1 MPLQITWGTH
11 RFTFLFKILHTTTHC
26 NDMTDSQSF
35 ENESIVPKQS
45 EAITSRYLDD
55 LKTLFYLYNAKP
67 DTDIRFL
74 KGGKI
79 VDLADIRS
87 LEEQVADKL
96 GNHDTVGQTVSISFI
111 LSNKKLKEF
120 STWAEFDRAKWDTIN
135 EKIEALSISWN
146 ILIKLPNYKSPQ
158 THSMKLR
165 IGNSILPKDIFQL
178 MLTSDNVSEVLEA
191 GSPGVCKVDF
201 INTILANE
209 LLLIVDEWYKGLKQ
223 APEPD
228 LIQKFFKKD
237 GKTASQTLRFFFPLL
252 LLWVTCNYTNYLYPL
267 LGMDQSLSIATL
279 QTSLLFLLT
288 TFMLGTFIGTKFEE
302 SIDRKIDK
310 FEEYPNFMITK
321 GDKNSSVEFEQN
333 NKKLIN
339 QIGSRIF
346 WIVFSLLISY
356 PVKFLIEHTFFKN

>member
-1 MPLQITWGTH
+1 
-11 RFTFLFKILHTTTHC
+11 
-26 NDMTDSQSF
+26 MTDSQSF

-45 EAITSRYLDD
+45 EAITSRSLDE
-55 LKTLFYLYNAKP
+55 LKSLFYLYNAKP
-67 DTDIRFL
+67 DTEIRFL

-120 STWAEFDRAKWDTIN
+120 STWAEFDRAKWNTIN

-146 ILIKLPNYKSPQ
+146 ILIQLPQYKSPQ
-158 THSMKLR
+158 PHSMKLR
-165 IGNSILPKDIFQL
+165 IGNSIQPKDIFQL
-178 MLTSDNVSEVLEA
+178 ILTSDDVSEVLEA
-191 GSPGVCKVDF
+191 RSAGVCKVDF

-209 LLLIVDEWYKGLKQ
+209 LLFLVDEWYKGLKQ

-228 LIQKFFKKD
+228 LIQKFFKKY
-237 GKTASQTLRFFFPLL
+237 GKVATAALRYFFPLGL
-252 LLWVTCNYTNYLYPL
+252 LFVACNYSDYLYSL
-267 LGMDQSLSIATL
+267 LGMDQNLSLATL

-288 TFMLGTFIGTKFEE
+288 TFMLGTFLGRIIEE

-310 FEEYPNFMITK
+310 LEEYPNFVITK
-321 GDKNSSVEFEQN
+321 GDQNSSVEFEQN
-333 NKKLIN
+333 NKKLTN
-339 QIGSRIF
+339 QIGTRIF
-346 WIVFSLLISY
+346 WILFSLLISS
-356 PVKFLIEHTFFKN
+356 PVKFLIEHIFFKN